1 MRRCRSVNE
10 GIVLLQS
17 NFGRRPSRQ
26 TVMAFHV
33 RLVSRGVG
41 GPSRVLR
48 RCLGSGSVRKDA
60 SPMPVSSSAADDC
73 LLPHENGMKISIK
86 TAIPGTY
93 LTPSAIIVPINCHQ
107 YLWTTDKLS
116 STGFSSFRS
125 HHPTPQ
131 RGHKQ
136 DATNVQHCQC
146 NFFSYRKHF
155 LSNWLL

>member
-1 MRRCRSVNE
+1 
-10 GIVLLQS
+10 
-17 NFGRRPSRQ
+17 
-26 TVMAFHV
+26 MAFHV

-60 SPMPVSSSAADDC
+60 SPMPASTSAADDC

-86 TAIPGTY
+86 TAIPGIL
-93 LTPSAIIVPINCHQ
+93 LTMSHYCSNKHNCHQ
-107 YLWTTDKLS
+107 YCFKNTNKLL

-125 HHPTPQ
+125 NHPSPQ

-136 DATNVQHCQC
+136 DVTNVQHCQC
-146 NFFSYRKHF
+146 NFLHYYMKHF
-155 LSNWLL
+155 FVTQRYFKLFMT